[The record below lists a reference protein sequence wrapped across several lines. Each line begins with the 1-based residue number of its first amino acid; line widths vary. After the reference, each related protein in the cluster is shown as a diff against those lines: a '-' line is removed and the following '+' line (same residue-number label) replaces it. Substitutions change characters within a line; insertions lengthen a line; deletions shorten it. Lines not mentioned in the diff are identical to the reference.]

1 MNKEY
6 FSNSTKLININR
18 KKKQDR
24 DLKIL
29 RENRQERREEEEEGK
44 IREKRRDW
52 EEISLK
58 VDLGCLMCIICYLNL
73 KFQF

>member
-6 FSNSTKLININR
+6 FSNSTNLININR

-44 IREKRRDW
+44 RRENKGKKKR
-52 EEISLK
+52 
-58 VDLGCLMCIICYLNL
+58 LGGN
-73 KFQF
+73 KFKGRFRLFNVYNMLFEP